1 MKIDSEFE
9 KLIVPLSDE
18 EFRMLE
24 QSLLKEGCR
33 EALCAWN
40 NILVDGHHRYKI
52 CKKYGIPFR
61 ARKIKFRNRDEAKI
75 WIIENQLARRNLN
88 NYQRS
93 VLALKR
99 KDIISVMAKEHQ
111 ATSGKGIYGGKPL
124 PQNSAKAVE
133 ARKELAKF
141 ADVSHDTITKVAKIM
156 DKAPKEIIKKLE
168 ADDMSVNQAFI
179 QTMAIENRGKLKER
193 KLPSLPKGKF
203 RCIVIDPPYDVKKI
217 ERAERPNQYK
227 EMDYPIMS
235 VDEIKELPIPDLA
248 EQKGCH
254 VYLWTT
260 HKYLPSALR
269 IFEAWGVKYQC
280 LMTWV
285 KKTGMT
291 PFSWMYNTEHVLF
304 GRIGSL
310 DLKRKGIKL
319 SFFGRSERHSQK
331 PEEFDEIVRQASPEP
346 RLEMFARKKKK
357 GFVVWGNEV

>member
-99 KDIISVMAKEHQ
+99 KDIIAIMAKEHQ
-111 ATSGKGIYGGKPL
+111 QEAGRNKL
-124 PQNSAKAVE
+124 PQKSVKAIDTQ
-133 ARKELAKF
+133 RELAKF

-156 DKAPKEIIKKLE
+156 KKASKEIIRE
-168 ADDMSVNQAFI
+168 VS
-179 QTMAIENRGKLKER
+179 
-193 KLPSLPKGKF
+193 
-203 RCIVIDPPYDVKKI
+203 
-217 ERAERPNQYK
+217 
-227 EMDYPIMS
+227 
-235 VDEIKELPIPDLA
+235 
-248 EQKGCH
+248 
-254 VYLWTT
+254 
-260 HKYLPSALR
+260 
-269 IFEAWGVKYQC
+269 
-280 LMTWV
+280 
-285 KKTGMT
+285 
-291 PFSWMYNTEHVLF
+291 
-304 GRIGSL
+304 
-310 DLKRKGIKL
+310 
-319 SFFGRSERHSQK
+319 
-331 PEEFDEIVRQASPEP
+331 
-346 RLEMFARKKKK
+346 
-357 GFVVWGNEV
+357 GNEM

>member
-9 KLIVPLSDE
+9 KLVIPLSDE

-61 ARKIKFRNRDEAKI
+61 TRKIKFRNRDEAKI

-99 KDIISVMAKEHQ
+99 KDIISVMAKKHLHLAE
-111 ATSGKGIYGGKPL
+111 GKGCLKSDKVRPIDTK
-124 PQNSAKAVE
+124 
-133 ARKELAKF
+133 KELAKF
-141 ADVSHDTITKVAKIM
+141 ADVGHDTISKVAKIM

-179 QTMAIENRGKLKER
+179 QTMAIENRGKIKER
-193 KLPSLPKGKF
+193 KLPLLPKGKF

-217 ERAERPNQYK
+217 ERAERPNQCK
-227 EMDYPIMS
+227 EMDYPLMS